1 MGLFS
6 KPKMPN
12 EDDKFWIDQKL
23 KMIDTCNSWLTN
35 GDNITGFFN
44 SLESLKNSVKE
55 LLPYEKKYPNYF
67 NPKPSQ
73 ILNNF
78 SAHKLL
84 LEQKFID
91 RYVMSIER
99 KLLDY
104 TTIRGKTNNF
114 NKMVDI
120 FRYYSGDFEPAN
132 VNYFE
137 FRLIERFPEFY
148 K

>member
-12 EDDKFWIDQKL
+12 EDDKFWIEQKL
-23 KMIDTCNSWLTN
+23 ETLNHYNDWVTR

-44 SLESLKNSVKE
+44 DVEGLRNTVKE
-55 LLPYEKKYPNYF
+55 LVKYEKKYPNYF

-78 SAHKLL
+78 SSNKLL
-84 LEQKFID
+84 LEKGFID
-91 RYVMSIER
+91 RYIMAIER

-104 TTIRGKTNNF
+104 STMRGKTNNF

-120 FRYYSGDFEPAN
+120 FRYYAGEFEPEN

-137 FRLIERFPEFY
+137 MKLSERFPEFFQ
-148 K
+148 

>member
-1 MGLFS
+1 M
-6 KPKMPN
+6 N
-12 EDDKFWIDQKL
+12 
-23 KMIDTCNSWLTN
+23 
-35 GDNITGFFN
+35 
-44 SLESLKNSVKE
+44 LKNT
-55 LLPYEKKYPNYF
+55 
-67 NPKPSQ
+67 
-73 ILNNF
+73 
-78 SAHKLL
+78 KLL

>member
-12 EDDKFWIDQKL
+12 EDDLFYIEQSLRMLETYNDWA
-23 KMIDTCNSWLTN
+23 TR
-35 GDNITGFFN
+35 GDNIVGFFN
-44 SLESLKNSVKE
+44 SIDCLKKEYKE
-55 LLPYEKKYPNYF
+55 LLKYEKKYPNYF

-78 SAHKLL
+78 GAHKLL

-137 FRLIERFPEFY
+137 FRLIERFTEFY